1 MVQIA
6 SQGVFH
12 NRLNDSKREEEVRVS
27 KETKRLEELDPGA
40 VLRKIEGM
48 GD

>member
-1 MVQIA
+1 MAQIA